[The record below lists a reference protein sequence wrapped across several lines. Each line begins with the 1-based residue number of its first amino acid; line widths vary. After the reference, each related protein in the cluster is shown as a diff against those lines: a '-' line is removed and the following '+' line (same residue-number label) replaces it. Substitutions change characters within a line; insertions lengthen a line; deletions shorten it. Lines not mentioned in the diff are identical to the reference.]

1 MEKLIQFIEGEIK
14 RRDMSISAFARL
26 CDISKSQMIQVLNGN
41 HNPGLA
47 FIQKLAKGTNTDI
60 NYIVALIFPDQT
72 HQASPEAQIL
82 ANRIAKLPPEARKQV
97 EAFVLGLA
105 IQNKVNSSNKIEE

>member
-1 MEKLIQFIEGEIK
+1 MINILNQK
-14 RRDMSISAFARL
+14 R
-26 CDISKSQMIQVLNGN
+26 
-41 HNPGLA
+41 NPGLE